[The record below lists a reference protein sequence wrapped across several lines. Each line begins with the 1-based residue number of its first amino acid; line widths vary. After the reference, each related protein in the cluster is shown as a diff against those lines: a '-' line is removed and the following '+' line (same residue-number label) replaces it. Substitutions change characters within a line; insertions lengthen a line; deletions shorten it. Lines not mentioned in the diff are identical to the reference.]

1 MQRGSSEN
9 PRERRIKKEDEAPVE
24 AHPQTRP
31 ICAPME
37 HKWKIS
43 MPCEAS
49 VDFRDG
55 AAPSHQLG
63 CTEALQAHSNISL
76 SCTKPET
83 LWEVPKHRT
92 QTQWT

>member
-1 MQRGSSEN
+1 MQRGSSGN
-9 PRERRIKKEDEAPVE
+9 PHERRVKEEDEAPVE

-31 ICAPME
+31 VCAPVG

-43 MPCEAS
+43 TPVRQAWTSEMAL
-49 VDFRDG
+49 
-55 AAPSHQLG
+55 PSHQLARA
-63 CTEALQAHSNISL
+63 EALRAHGSISL